1 MTQVRGEPADAP
13 GTAPRSDALLSEPT
27 SSSISDGRTAS
38 RAVRL
43 AALVAHP
50 VALGLGF
57 LVVHA
62 WLIVANLTLPG
73 LPMGDIEFVY
83 PYWAGLGLNGFGW
96 VGIDTSWVYPYPALL
111 PMLAVLPFGPEGD
124 GIAWLLLMAALNVVA
139 MVAVAGVHRGG
150 LRALAGW
157 WWLVFLVALGP
168 IALGRI
174 DTVTVALSL
183 IAAGI
188 LGDHPRWAGA
198 LIAAAAWVKVWPG
211 ALLLAALVALRARWQ
226 VLRGFLTVSITVIAF
241 GLVLGAG
248 LALLTPLTEQ
258 SRRGLQ
264 VESVVSTPWMWAAAL
279 DPDAVSIRYG
289 QDILTWQVWGP
300 GSEATAL
307 LVTPVL
313 AVVVAAIIALGVI
326 AARRGA
332 VEARLLPPLV
342 LALVAALI
350 VVNKV
355 GSPQFA
361 TWIAVPVVLGLI
373 VRAHGGVSFTVPAGL
388 ALAIAALTQV
398 MYPVQYGAVLNAEIW
413 MLVVLTVRNLTYLM
427 LLVWAVTALGREA
440 FGRMEGVH
448 PGVLSDLS
456 ETAQTADAP
465 PPTAHEPPPARHD
478 TRESP

>member
-1 MTQVRGEPADAP
+1 MTEVTE
-13 GTAPRSDALLSEPT
+13 TAA
-27 SSSISDGRTAS
+27 RTA
-38 RAVRL
+38 R
-43 AALVAHP
+43 LVAHP
-50 VALGLGF
+50 LALGAGF
-57 LVVHA
+57 LAVHA

-111 PMLAVLPFGPEGD
+111 PMLAVLPFGPDGD
-124 GIAWLLLMAALNVVA
+124 GIAWLVLMSALNAVALVV
-139 MVAVAGVHRGG
+139 VAGVHRGG

-168 IALGRI
+168 ISLGRI

-183 IAAGI
+183 IAVGI

-226 VLRGFLTVSITVIAF
+226 VLRGFLTVSIPVIAF

-248 LALLTPLTEQ
+248 RAMVSPLSEQ
-258 SRRGLQ
+258 SGRGLQ

-279 DPDAVSIRYG
+279 DSGAVSIRYG
-289 QDILTWQVWGP
+289 AEILTWQVWGP

-332 VEARLLPPLV
+332 SEARLLPVLV

-373 VRAHGGVSFTVPAGL
+373 LRAHGGISFTVPAAL
-388 ALAIAALTQV
+388 ALVIAALTQV
-398 MYPVQYGAVLNAEIW
+398 MYPVQYGAVLSAEVW
-413 MLVVLTVRNLTYLM
+413 MLVVLTARNLTYLM
-427 LLVWAVTALGREA
+427 LLVWAVSALGREA
-440 FGRMEGVH
+440 FGTMEGAH
-448 PGVLSDLS
+448 PVVVSDPA
-456 ETAQTADAP
+456 EPTPAADAP
-465 PPTAHEPPPARHD
+465 PRAAHDQPPAHHN
-478 TRESP
+478 TREPS